1 MKRFIKKLFEYKH
14 IYLALSFFIPFFT
27 MGLAYACQ
35 GTFPFGDRQIMISDF
50 WHQYYPFLVELQNK
64 LQNGGSLLYSWNGG
78 LGTNFLSMASYYLMS
93 PLNFLVVLVPPS
105 LLREAVVLFMMT
117 KIGCAG
123 LFMALFLLKVLNREE
138 DKTLPVFA
146 SMYALCTYVI
156 GYCWN
161 IMWMDTFALMPL
173 VILGT
178 LSIIKEGKFKLYIVT
193 LALSIIANYYIGYI
207 VCVFTAIS
215 FFAGCICYRV
225 SFKTFFKRLMQIAFY
240 TLIGIGLTAFITIPA
255 YIGLTET
262 YSISNKFPTKVE
274 FYESFFDI
282 IGNFSYISMTTV
294 LDGLPNVFSSMFC
307 FMLLPIYFSMT
318 EIKMREKIT
327 VFLLIVFMVVSC
339 NFNMLNFIW
348 HAFHITN
355 MIPYRFSFII
365 PFIIT
370 IIGFRTFP
378 RIKEIDFIDAAL
390 MVLAGLLTVVCAYFG
405 PQQDICVAA
414 GAALLI
420 VYALILVFIVKY
432 TEKKQLGVNILLVFM
447 LFEVCSSAVIL
458 YGNTGTSQRSIYP
471 EKYDDV
477 QVLLDE
483 IEGKNTRVEMS
494 NWKTTNDPMLYHY
507 KGVTQFSSMVKVDVT
522 NFSRAIGLSAVDRQN
537 RYLYTENSPFLNNL
551 LGVNYMI
558 SKSGNIAAPEY
569 WNAVKQE
576 NNSILY
582 KSKYPLSIGYM
593 VSGHSDNLALNYS
606 QPFDSQNSVFSTMTG
621 VKFNLFETENRQV
634 FKCKDNF
641 VWNYTMPRDGVLYVY
656 TDGPKT
662 KKLNISSGEQAFE
675 YENSYASIL
684 CAGTYNKGD
693 IVKFEFELREGDA
706 SNITVYTS
714 FMNTDVF
721 EKGYAELADEQL
733 NITQRKDT
741 VIEGNVNAQ
750 KDGILYM
757 AVPYEDGWTAYVD
770 GQKAEII
777 KIGKAMCG
785 INIEAGNHDIR
796 FEYFPEGLLP
806 GLIITTTAAWSFV
819 MMCFR
824 KKKKIIE

>member
-1 MKRFIKKLFEYKH
+1 MKRLIKKLSEYKH
-14 IYLALSFFIPFFT
+14 IYLVLSFFIPFIT
-27 MGLAYACQ
+27 LGIAYACQ
-35 GTFPFGDRQIMISDF
+35 GVFPFGDRQIMISDF
-50 WHQYYPFLVELQNK
+50 WHQYYPFMVELQNK
-64 LQNGGSLLYSWNGG
+64 MQNGGSLLYSWNGG
-78 LGTNFLSMASYYLMS
+78 LGTNFLTMGSYYLMS
-93 PLNFLVVLVPPS
+93 PLNLLVVLVPS
-105 LLREAVVLFMMT
+105 FMLREAVVLFMMT

-123 LFMALFLLKVLNREE
+123 LFMALFMLKTMNREE

-178 LSIIKEGKFKLYIVT
+178 LSIIKEGKFKLYIT
-193 LALSIIANYYIGYI
+193 SLAISVIANYYIGYI

-215 FFAGCICYRV
+215 FFAGCICYKTDL
-225 SFKTFFKRLMQIAFY
+225 KTFIKRFGQIAFY
-240 TLIGIGLTAFITIPA
+240 TIIGIGLTAFITIPA

-262 YSISNKFPTKVE
+262 YSINNHFPTKVE

-294 LDGLPNVFSSMFC
+294 LEGLPNVFSSMFC
-307 FMLLPIYFSMT
+307 FMLLPLYFSLT
-318 EIKMREKIT
+318 DIKAREKIT
-327 VFLLIVFMVVSC
+327 VFVLIVFMIVSC

-355 MIPYRFSFII
+355 MIPYRFSFIV

-378 RIKEIDFIDAAL
+378 RIKEIDFTDAAM

-420 VYALILVFIVKY
+420 VYALLLVFIVKY
-432 TEKKQLGVNILLVFM
+432 PEKKALGINILLLFM
-447 LFEVCSSAVIL
+447 LFEVCSSAIIL
-458 YGNTGTSQRSIYP
+458 YGNTGTSARSIYP
-471 EKYDDV
+471 EKYDDI

-483 IEGKNTRVEMS
+483 IEGENTRVEIS

-522 NFSRAIGLSAVDRQN
+522 NFSKAIGLSAVDRQN

-558 SKSGNIAAPEY
+558 SKTGEIAAPEY
-569 WNAVKQE
+569 WTPVKRE
-576 NNSILY
+576 NNCVLY
-582 KSKYPLSIGYM
+582 KSNYPLSMGYM
-593 VSGHSDNLALNYS
+593 VSNHAETLSFNYS
-606 QPFDSQNSVFSTMTG
+606 QPFSTQNSIFTNMTN
-621 VKFNLFETENRQV
+621 VKFNLFESENRQV
-634 FKCKDNF
+634 FRAKDNF
-641 VWNYTMPRDGVLYVY
+641 EWNYTMPRDGVLYVY
-656 TDGPKT
+656 TDGIRT
-662 KKLNISSGEQAFE
+662 KNLKISGADQTFE

-684 CAGTYNKGD
+684 CAGTYKKGD
-693 IVKFEFELREGDA
+693 NVKFEFTLREGDT
-706 SNITVYTS
+706 SSLTVYTA
-714 FMNTDVF
+714 FMNTNVF
-721 EKGYAELADEQL
+721 EKGYSTLADEQL
-733 NITQRKDT
+733 EITKWEDT
-741 VIEGNVNAQ
+741 VIEGNVNVL
-750 KDGILYM
+750 KDGILYTSI
-757 AVPYEDGWTAYVD
+757 PYENGWTAYVD
-770 GQKAEII
+770 GKKAEII
-777 KIGKAMCG
+777 KIGNAMCG
-785 INIEAGNHDIR
+785 LNLDAGNHEIV
-796 FEYFPEGLLP
+796 FEYLPDGFIP
-806 GLIITTTAAWSFV
+806 GLIISTVALWSFM

-824 KKKKIIE
+824 RRKKII